1 MRVRIPICRPVI
13 GEREL
18 YYVTKAVEEGWIAK
32 GRYISEFEQ
41 RFANYCGCK
50 YGVAVCNGTAAL
62 HLALASLDVGK
73 GDEVIIPAFTMAAVA
88 FAVAYTGAKPVLV
101 DADPET
107 WCMSV
112 DEVEWAITDRTR
124 AIIPV
129 HIYGHPCNMDELLA
143 IAEEHN
149 LLIVED
155 CAEAHGA
162 EVRGKKVGSFGDMGC
177 FSFYTNKIITTGEG
191 GMIVTDDRSLA
202 FRARYLGDMAFEPE
216 PELRFFHQ
224 EIGYNYR
231 LTNLQAALGLAQLER
246 IESFIKARRRNAGL
260 YTELL
265 AEIDGIT
272 LPVEEKWA
280 KNVYW
285 MYGILIEDDF
295 GISRD
300 KLMLRLAEKGIETR
314 PFFTPMHQL
323 PCFRSRGLFEN
334 ARYPVAE
341 RLGRR
346 GLLLPSGSD
355 LTPEEIEYV
364 VNAIKEARKYS

>member
-1 MRVRIPICRPVI
+1 MRVRIPICRPII

-18 YYVTKAVEEGWIAK
+18 YYITKAVEEGWIAK

-88 FAVAYTGAKPVLV
+88 FAVVYTGAKPVLV

-143 IAEEHN
+143 IADEHN
-149 LLIVED
+149 LHIIED

-177 FSFYTNKIITTGEG
+177 FSFYSNKIITTGEG

-202 FRARYLGDMAFEPE
+202 SRARYLGDMAFEPE
-216 PELRFFHQ
+216 LELRFFHQ

-246 IESFIKARRRNAGL
+246 IEDFIKARQRNAKL

-265 AEIDGIT
+265 AEINGIT

-285 MYGILIEDDF
+285 MYGILIEDNF

-323 PCFRSRGLFEN
+323 PCFRRRGLFEN
-334 ARYPVAE
+334 THYPVAE
-341 RLGRR
+341 ELGHK

-355 LTPEEIEYV
+355 LTLEEIEYI
-364 VNAIKEARKYS
+364 VNAIKEEGK